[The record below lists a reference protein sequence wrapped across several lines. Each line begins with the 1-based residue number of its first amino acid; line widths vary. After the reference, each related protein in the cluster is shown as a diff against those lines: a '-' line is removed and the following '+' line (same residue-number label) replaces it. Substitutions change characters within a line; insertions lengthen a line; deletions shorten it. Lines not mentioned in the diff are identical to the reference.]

1 MGINDARQSINTAGK
16 IVKMH
21 ELVIILMRR
30 RKFFFL
36 DFTLLDR
43 CFLVQSRKNN
53 SENLTIFMG
62 EFITKNFKK
71 NKKKLS
77 FLSFFFSD
85 CTLKHLSTSRKSKK
99 NVFDAS

>member
-21 ELVIILMRR
+21 ELVIIVMWRR
-30 RKFFFL
+30 NFFL
-36 DFTLLDR
+36 DFMLVDR

-85 CTLKHLSTSRKSKK
+85 CTLKHLSTSIKS
-99 NVFDAS
+99 N